1 MKISTNSRY
10 AIRFLI
16 QLAAKKDSLKQSVAS
31 IAQAEGLSE
40 KMLER
45 IAAKLKKAGF
55 VISAKGV
62 GGGYELNMDPNRIT
76 MTMIL
81 ELMETPYLPL
91 HCGGETNEDCV
102 YEIQNCPTYPVWQQI
117 DDAIRQITDNC
128 TIAQLAT
135 KLNP

>member
-10 AIRFLI
+10 AVRFLI
-16 QLAAKKDSLKQSVAS
+16 QLAAKKDSPKQSVAS

-62 GGGYELNMDPNRIT
+62 GGGYELSKDPNEIT

-91 HCGGETNEDCV
+91 HCGGENEDCV
-102 YEIQNCPTYPVWQQI
+102 YEEQNCPIYPVWQQI
-117 DDAIRQITDNC
+117 DNAIRQITDHC
-128 TIAQLAT
+128 TIAQLAA
-135 KLNP
+135 KLNQ

>member
-10 AIRFLI
+10 AVRFLI
-16 QLAAKKDSLKQSVAS
+16 QLAAKKDSPKQSVAS

-62 GGGYELNMDPNRIT
+62 GGGYELNMDPNEIT

-91 HCGGETNEDCV
+91 HCGGESDDCV
-102 YEIQNCPTYPVWQQI
+102 YEEQNCPTYPVWQQI
-117 DDAIRQITDNC
+117 DEAIRKITDQC

-135 KLNP
+135 KINP

>member
-16 QLAAKKDSLKQSVAS
+16 QLAAKKDQPKRSVAS

-45 IAAKLKKAGF
+45 IAAKLKKAGY

-62 GGGYELNMDPNRIT
+62 GGGYELNMDPNKIT

-91 HCGGETNEDCV
+91 HCGGDNDDCV
-102 YEIQNCPTYPVWQQI
+102 YDIKNCPTYPVWQQI
-117 DDAIRQITDNC
+117 DGAIRQITDNC
-128 TIAQLAT
+128 TIAQLAV
-135 KLNP
+135 KISE